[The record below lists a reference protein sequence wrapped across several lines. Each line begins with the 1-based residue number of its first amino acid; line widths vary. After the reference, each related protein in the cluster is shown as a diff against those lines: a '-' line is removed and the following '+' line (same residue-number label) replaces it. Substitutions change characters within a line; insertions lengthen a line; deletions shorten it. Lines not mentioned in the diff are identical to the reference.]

1 LSRLREFFSKDGPLQ
16 KAVRRRA
23 ALLIEEYARQLL
35 QEFNFLFFDLEINE
49 GFDVIV
55 YGRGW

>member
-1 LSRLREFFSKDGPLQ
+1 M
-16 KAVRRRA
+16 RRRA

-49 GFDVIV
+49 DFDVIV

>member
-23 ALLIEEYARQLL
+23 ALLIEEYVRQLL

-49 GFDVIV
+49 DFDVIV

>member
-1 LSRLREFFSKDGPLQ
+1 MSRLREFFSKDGPLQ

-35 QEFNFLFFDLEINE
+35 QELNFPFFDLKINE
-49 GFDVIV
+49 DFDVIV